1 MPQPA
6 LPRIK
11 PRSTHTDIRAALPL
25 TSCAWPL
32 EKGSADSE
40 LRDEA
45 QLQQALINSSPDCG
59 DDWRWPKRPVI
70 FISDPHAD
78 AEAFEASLVASGGVQ
93 LEESAGSA
101 RFELTRQGR
110 QAEFIIG
117 GDCLDKG
124 PSNLQMLRS
133 LKRLY
138 DTGARVTLLAG
149 NHDLRLLMGLLSM
162 QQTRHTGNEHLFARM
177 GKKVIPLFR
186 EVFDAHP
193 QRNWLKGVPDADA
206 CRTLLLPKDDWF
218 ERFPD
223 HARGILT
230 EAGIAREL
238 KKMRSKADSFE
249 RHCLAAG
256 LDIRTVYGVAR
267 HCQRLFL
274 QPKGEFHWF
283 FKRMQLVRR
292 SGSFL
297 FLHAGLDDGMSRRI
311 AEHGL
316 KDVNKRFRKALRKD
330 LFSFYYSSLANTF
343 RTKYRAADLP
353 LTNDG
358 VEQIHSCGVRVL
370 VHGHINRTRGQR
382 LALRQGLLH
391 VEGDITLDRNSRQ
404 QEGLRG
410 YGCGATIIDPRRH
423 ILGISND
430 YPFAKVF
437 RPDTF
442 NPAR

>member
-1 MPQPA
+1 MPRPA
-6 LPRIK
+6 LPTIK
-11 PRSTHTDIRAALPL
+11 SRPEHADIRARLPL
-25 TSCAWPL
+25 TCCDWPL
-32 EKGSADSE
+32 EKGSADSS
-40 LRDEA
+40 LRNLTSPSA
-45 QLQQALINSSPDCG
+45 NLQLD
-59 DDWRWPKRPVI
+59 DDWHWPRRPVI

-78 AEAFEASLVASGGVQ
+78 PQAFEASLVASGGVK
-93 LEESAGSA
+93 LKDTAGSGH
-101 RFELTRQGR
+101 FTLTKAGR
-110 QAEFIIG
+110 KAEFIIG

-138 DTGARVTLLAG
+138 DTGASVTLLAG
-149 NHDLRLLMGLLSM
+149 NHDLRLMMGLRSM
-162 QQTRHTGNEHLFARM
+162 QQKRHTGNAHLFARM

-186 EVFDAHP
+186 EVLDAEP
-193 QRNWLKGVPDADA
+193 GRNWLKGVPDADT
-206 CRTLLLPKDDWF
+206 CRKRLLPGEDWF

-249 RHCLAAG
+249 RHCEAAG
-256 LDIRTVYGVAR
+256 MDIRTVYAVAR
-267 HCQRLFL
+267 HCQKLFL
-274 QPKGEFHWF
+274 KPRGEFYWF
-283 FKRMQLVRR
+283 FKRMQLVRKR
-292 SGSFL
+292 GSFL
-297 FLHAGLDDGMSRRI
+297 FLHAGLDDAMGALIARR
-311 AEHGL
+311 GL
-316 KDVNKRFRKALRKD
+316 KTVNKRFRKALKGD

-353 LTNDG
+353 LTEAG
-358 VEQIHSCGVRVL
+358 VEAVQSSGIRAL

-382 LALRQGLLH
+382 LALQQGLLH
-391 VEGDITLDRNSRQ
+391 LEADITLDRHSRR

-410 YGCGATIIDPRRH
+410 VGCGATIIHPKRH

-437 RPDTF
+437 RPETF
-442 NPAR
+442 NAAR